1 MPRKHRIP
9 LFSTLQDVASDPE
22 GKILL
27 GSAISAVLV
36 GTVVYMFLED
46 WYWLD
51 ALYFSVVTLATVGF
65 GDLHPTTNEAK
76 LFTVFYI
83 IFGVGII
90 AGFVSEVA
98 RRRREQAPAT
108 PVLDGIER
116 VEEDV
121 ETRRDRRR
129 QAAASDVAPEAEAA
143 SGAAG
148 PDRSGPTAV

>member
-1 MPRKHRIP
+1 MARRHRVP
-9 LFSTLQDVASDPE
+9 LFSDLQDLASDPE

-27 GSAISAVLV
+27 GSAISAIAV
-36 GTVVYMFLED
+36 GTVVYSFLED
-46 WYWLD
+46 WDWLD

-76 LFTVFYI
+76 LFTIFYI

-98 RRRREQAPAT
+98 RRRREQLPPT

-116 VEEDV
+116 IED
-121 ETRRDRRR
+121 EAAERRR
-129 QAAASDVAPEAEAA
+129 ARHPIASAPDEAE
-143 SGAAG
+143 
-148 PDRSGPTAV
+148 SGPVTDPGGADPGPATDR